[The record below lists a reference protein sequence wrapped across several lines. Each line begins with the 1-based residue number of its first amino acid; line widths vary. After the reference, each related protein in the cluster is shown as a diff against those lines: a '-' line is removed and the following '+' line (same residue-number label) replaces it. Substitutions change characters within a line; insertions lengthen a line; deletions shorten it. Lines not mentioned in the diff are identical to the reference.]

1 MLGFT
6 HFSNSGL
13 FCIPVDH
20 VHAEPAVLKCI
31 RESIPEWRNYT
42 VVSPDR
48 CPWGAKRVTSI
59 TDRSNVDFALIHKE
73 QKKANDVDLRVL
85 VGALRDRVAILMDDM
100 ADTCGT
106 ICHAADKLLSAGAT
120 RVYSWKL
127 DSTVND
133 SQNLDSRNLF
143 WPGHSSHQQC
153 ML

>member
-1 MLGFT
+1 M
-6 HFSNSGL
+6 
-13 FCIPVDH
+13 
-20 VHAEPAVLKCI
+20 
-31 RESIPEWRNYT
+31 
-42 VVSPDR
+42 
-48 CPWGAKRVTSI
+48 TSF
-59 TDRSNVDFALIHKE
+59 TDRLNVDFALIHKE
-73 QKKANDVDLRVL
+73 QKKANNMDFRVL

-127 DSTVND
+127 DSMVNVD